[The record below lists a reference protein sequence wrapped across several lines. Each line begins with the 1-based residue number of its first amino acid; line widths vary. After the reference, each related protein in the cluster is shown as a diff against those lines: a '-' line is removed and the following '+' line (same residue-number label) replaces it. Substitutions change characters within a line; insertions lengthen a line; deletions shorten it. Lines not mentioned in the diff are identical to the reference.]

1 MAAKRGRSPA
11 AATITQ
17 NSIDEASAALE
28 GLPEKPKTSWSLREA
43 VNQLQGT
50 INAALERGYS
60 HQEVA
65 EMLGEQGIRISPAS
79 LKSYLAAI
87 NRDAGSSAPKR
98 RRSSA
103 KASAPEEAAAPEEAP
118 APEPTPAPESQAE
131 EAPAPKKTRGR
142 GTGPRTANKA
152 KAPAAK
158 TKKTGTESGAPR
170 GRRKKTDSAAKT
182 AS

>member
-17 NSIDEASAALE
+17 NSIDEATTALN

-87 NRDAGSSAPKR
+87 NRDAGTSTPKR
-98 RRSSA
+98 RRSS
-103 KASAPEEAAAPEEAP
+103 KANASSEAAPEVAP
-118 APEPTPAPESQAE
+118 APEPSETESKTEE
-131 EAPAPKKTRGR
+131 EAPAPKKRGR
-142 GTGPRTANKA
+142 STGPRTANKA
-152 KAPAAK
+152 KAPATR
-158 TKKTGTESGAPR
+158 TKKAAGEPAAPR
-170 GRRKKTDSAAKT
+170 GRRKKTDSATKT